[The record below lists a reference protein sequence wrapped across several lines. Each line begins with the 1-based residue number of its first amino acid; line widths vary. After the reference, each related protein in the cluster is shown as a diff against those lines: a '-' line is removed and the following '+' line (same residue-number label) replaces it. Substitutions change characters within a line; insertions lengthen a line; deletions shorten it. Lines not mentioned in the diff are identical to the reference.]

1 MLSEI
6 TGEDYKKQVIFLLN
20 NNWTGRT
27 DYYFPAQTAVN
38 VERSH
43 FIKLKN
49 YKYMFCKK
57 NTKETRRAILFMF
70 INSRAENTSVIILS
84 DFTMYNIDINCSHD
98 YFYGSIF
105 DISYAQGEIIIC
117 DSFMSSGNKINRASY
132 EDRLSDSSYF
142 ISNIINTD
150 VPINIVNYAT
160 DISGV
165 SKLEDNE
172 ELFIMPNNLPITT
185 GINYSCFKWKPTEKL
200 GFNLKVS
207 ENENDIDLY
216 TTNFKKSCI
225 FATIKGDIDTGRE
238 QIDFIKGLEDY
249 SNECIVEFNI
259 TTDKIIP
266 MRVTKDNTIPTSIRS
281 IEKIIHIKRENITLH
296 DLADNCSK

>member
-6 TGEDYKKQVIFLLN
+6 TDEDYKKQVIFLLN

-49 YKYMFCKK
+49 YKYMFGKK

-84 DFTMYNIDINCSHD
+84 DFTIYNIDINCSHD

-105 DISYAQGEIIIC
+105 DISYAQDEIIIC

-142 ISNIINTD
+142 ISNVINTD

-238 QIDFIKGLEDY
+238 QIDFIKQVDESALDSWKE
-249 SNECIVEFNI
+249 
-259 TTDKIIP
+259 
-266 MRVTKDNTIPTSIRS
+266 TSI
-281 IEKIIHIKRENITLH
+281 NIFKNSFPGPLSNIVKFNNWKEAMKELDKLH
-296 DLADNCSK
+296 KTN